1 MKLEQ
6 YRLETHR
13 FQVDFIRAQKEAQRL
28 QTCLDETL
36 KDMGQAEHDF
46 QFKTRMLQ
54 SRCCAAEE
62 ALTTL
67 RRSLPLLEAREKELG
82 PESLEVA
89 ATKHELARL
98 KLKETEWEK
107 ERQSEPIR
115 TDLLEKG
122 SGVQDNRNVTGHE
135 LETRDLDVSEEVLD
149 MDGLRDRR

>member
-13 FQVDFIRAQKEAQRL
+13 FQADFFRAQKEAQRL
-28 QTCLDETL
+28 QTCLDEAL

-67 RRSLPLLEAREKELG
+67 RRSLPLIEAREKELD
-82 PESLEVA
+82 PESLGVA
-89 ATKHELARL
+89 ATEHKLARL
-98 KLKETEWEK
+98 KLRESEWEK

-115 TDLLEKG
+115 TYFLEKG
-122 SGVQDNRNVTGHE
+122 PGVQDNRKMTGHV
-135 LETRDLDVSEEVLD
+135 LETRDLEVSEEVLD
-149 MDGLRDRR
+149 MDGLRDKR

>member
-13 FQVDFIRAQKEAQRL
+13 FQVDFFRAQKEAQRL
-28 QTCLDETL
+28 QNCLDEAL

-46 QFKTRMLQ
+46 QFKTHMLQ

-67 RRSLPLLEAREKELG
+67 RRSLPLIEAREKELD
-82 PESLEVA
+82 PESSEVA
-89 ATKHELARL
+89 AIQHELARL
-98 KLKETEWEK
+98 KLRESEWEK
-107 ERQSEPIR
+107 DRQSEPTR

-122 SGVQDNRNVTGHE
+122 PGVQDNRKMTGHV

-149 MDGLRDRR
+149 MDGLRDKR

>member
-13 FQVDFIRAQKEAQRL
+13 FQVDFFRAQKEAQRL
-28 QTCLDETL
+28 QNCLDEAL

-67 RRSLPLLEAREKELG
+67 RRSLPLIEAREKELD

-89 ATKHELARL
+89 ATEHKLARL
-98 KLKETEWEK
+98 KLRESDW

-122 SGVQDNRNVTGHE
+122 PGVQDNRKMTGHV
-135 LETRDLDVSEEVLD
+135 LDTRDLEVSEEVLD
-149 MDGLRDRR
+149 MDGLRDKR